1 MEQEGTKADQ
11 RIPVPCRDRKAL
23 LVTAVL
29 PTSHPAC
36 LEPQEGGSRKLFP
49 RRHLFVTKEV
59 EDRQLCSV
67 HQQL

>member
-1 MEQEGTKADQ
+1 MEQEGIKADQ
-11 RIPVPCRDRKAL
+11 RIPVPTRDRKAL

-29 PTSHPAC
+29 PTSHPAY
-36 LEPQEGGSRKLFP
+36 LVLKEGGSRKLFS

-67 HQQL
+67 PQQL